1 MSISDKSHKDIENI
15 VHTLSLS
22 GIDHEGKS
30 IFLSETPESNQLIIM
45 NFMRMHDI
53 SMDFFVLCENIL
65 RFANFYNAL
74 RAILNLQDKNLELEI
89 FTRLRDPDFFIKQ
102 YGLDHG
108 ESVEGLKARKNII
121 QEGFT
126 SFIDE
131 LHIPKESIFSLSPG
145 ILAEK
150 FMIFASEGEC
160 TKDDDTKAFKVLS
173 LVIAD
178 DLERNAEAIKKQEK
192 LLALANV

>member
-1 MSISDKSHKDIENI
+1 MSISDKKQKDLENI
-15 VHTLSLS
+15 LHTLSPS
-22 GIDHEGKS
+22 GINLEGKS
-30 IFLSETPESNQLIIM
+30 IFLSETPEANQIIIM

-74 RAILNLQDKNLELEI
+74 RGTLNLQDKNLELEI
-89 FTRLRDPDFFIKQ
+89 FTRFRDPDFFIKRYELNQ
-102 YGLDHG
+102 VQS
-108 ESVEGLKARKNII
+108 EEGLKALKNII

-131 LHIPKESIFSLSPG
+131 LHIPKESIFSMAPG

-160 TKDDDTKAFKVLS
+160 TKADDTNAFNVFS

-178 DLERNAEAIKKQEK
+178 HLERNSKAIKKQKK
-192 LLALANV
+192 LLALA